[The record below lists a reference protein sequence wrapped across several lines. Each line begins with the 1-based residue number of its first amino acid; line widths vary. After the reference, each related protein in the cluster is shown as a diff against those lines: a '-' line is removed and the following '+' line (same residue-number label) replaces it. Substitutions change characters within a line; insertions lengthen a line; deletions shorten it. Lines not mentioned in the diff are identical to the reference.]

1 MGKSQSPNVVV
12 LVRQELAQNVDG
24 HDAKTAVSL
33 DLKHGQD
40 GFVEN
45 GVPDVLRAVSV
56 GRDLRLIRNVQYERC
71 SANLSQYVVHGLTGL
86 RIAPAQ
92 DAHETEDLDLQ
103 ERIRDAGNVVFGAVA
118 SRDERLQ

>member
-12 LVRQELAQNVDG
+12 LVRQELAQDVDG

-33 DLKHGQD
+33 DFKHGQD

-56 GRDLRLIRNVQYERC
+56 GRDLRLIRNVQ
-71 SANLSQYVVHGLTGL
+71 
-86 RIAPAQ
+86 
-92 DAHETEDLDLQ
+92 
-103 ERIRDAGNVVFGAVA
+103 
-118 SRDERLQ
+118 